1 VTIRRFD
8 LDGRAAEL
16 RRLLGRGREVVILA
30 AVIGVLTGLGV
41 AAFDRITANAIFG
54 WLTSTPVWV
63 EALGPPVG
71 LALAAACLHWL
82 AGGAGPATADEYIHS
97 VVDPEGRFAL
107 RPVLGKLLAS
117 MATLGGGA
125 AMGFEGPSIYLGT
138 AVGAAVQRR
147 LRPRMWA
154 VDPHTALIAGA
165 AAGVAAIFKAPA
177 TGAVFAIEVP
187 YQDDL
192 ASNAL
197 LPALVGAATG
207 YATFAALNGTDPLI
221 PVGGRPP
228 IDARDIIGAAAVGI
242 ACGVGARIFA
252 WLLRA
257 AKTLSGR
264 LPAWQRVAA
273 GGAVLAGLAV
283 ASHEAFDGKA
293 FSLGP
298 GYRAVE
304 WSLDPHRAL
313 PLIALLATM
322 RVVATATSVAGGGVG
337 GLFVP
342 LVVQGALTG
351 RLIGGAV
358 GGPNESLFVV
368 LGIAAFLGAG
378 YRVPLAAVMFVAE
391 ATGRPGFVVPGL
403 LAAVV
408 AQLMMGAASVSP
420 YQARR
425 RFGHVEERADLPIES
440 VLVTDVP
447 TARPDDTLSG
457 FFAAHVALAR
467 RRAVPVVAGGDDGA
481 ADGGRAVYVGIV
493 FLDDLLAVDPER
505 WPTTA
510 IDAVMRTDAPVGRPD
525 WTIGEA
531 LAAMV
536 AAGVEYLP
544 VIGDDGAL
552 RGMAGTVDILD
563 LGDLLGRLES
573 PPGSGP

>member
-1 VTIRRFD
+1 VTTRRFA

-16 RRLLGRGREVVILA
+16 RRLLGRGREVVMLA

-41 AAFDRITANAIFG
+41 AAFDRITANAIFA

-63 EALGPPVG
+63 QAFGPPVG
-71 LALAAACLHWL
+71 LTLAAIALFWA
-82 AGGAGPATADEYIHS
+82 AGRSAPATTDEYIHS
-97 VVDPEGRFAL
+97 MLDPEGRFAL
-107 RPVLGKLLAS
+107 RPALGKLAAS
-117 MATLGGGA
+117 IATLGGGA
-125 AMGFEGPSIYLGT
+125 AMGFEGPSIYLGA

-154 VDPHTALIAGA
+154 IDPHTALIAGA

-177 TGAVFAIEVP
+177 TGAVFALEVP

-192 ASNAL
+192 ASHAM

-242 ACGVGARIFA
+242 ACGLGARIFA
-252 WLLRA
+252 WLLRW
-257 AKTLSGR
+257 AKGLSDR
-264 LPAWQRVAA
+264 LPAWQRVAVA
-273 GGAVLAGLAV
+273 GAVLAGLAV
-283 ASHEAFDGKA
+283 ASHAAFDGKA

-322 RVVATATSVAGGGVG
+322 RVVATVTSVAGGGVG

-425 RFGHVEERADLPIES
+425 RFGHVEERTNLPIET

-447 TARPDDTLSG
+447 TAGPDDTLSH
-457 FFAAHVALAR
+457 FFAAHVALSR
-467 RRAVPVVAGGDDGA
+467 RRAVPVLAGGDGDDDGA
-481 ADGGRAVYVGIV
+481 AGPYVGIV
-493 FLDDLLAVDPER
+493 FLEDVLAVDPEQ
-505 WPTTA
+505 WPSTT
-510 IDAVMRTDAPVGRPD
+510 IGAVMRTDAPVGRPD
-525 WTIGEA
+525 WTIGQA

-544 VIGDDGAL
+544 VVGDDGAL
-552 RGMAGTVDILD
+552 RGLAGTVDILD
-563 LGDLLGRLES
+563 LDDLLGRLENRS
-573 PPGSGP
+573 W

>member
-1 VTIRRFD
+1 
-8 LDGRAAEL
+8 
-16 RRLLGRGREVVILA
+16 
-30 AVIGVLTGLGV
+30 
-41 AAFDRITANAIFG
+41 
-54 WLTSTPVWV
+54 
-63 EALGPPVG
+63 
-71 LALAAACLHWL
+71 
-82 AGGAGPATADEYIHS
+82 
-97 VVDPEGRFAL
+97 
-107 RPVLGKLLAS
+107 
-117 MATLGGGA
+117 ATLGGGA
-125 AMGFEGPSIYLGT
+125 AMGFEGPSIYLGA

-177 TGAVFAIEVP
+177 TGAVFALEVP
-187 YQDDL
+187 FQDDL
-192 ASNAL
+192 ASHAM

-207 YATFAALNGTDPLI
+207 YATYAALNGTDPLI

-228 IDARDIIGAAAVGI
+228 IDARDIIGAAVVGI
-242 ACGVGARIFA
+242 ACGLGARIFA
-252 WLLRA
+252 WLLRW
-257 AKTLSGR
+257 AKGLSDR
-264 LPAWQRVAA
+264 LAAWQRVAV
-273 GGAVLAGLAV
+273 GGAVLAGLAIG
-283 ASHEAFDGKA
+283 SHAAFDGKA

-304 WSLDPHRAL
+304 WSLDPHRSL
-313 PLIALLATM
+313 PLIALLATI
-322 RVVATATSVAGGGVG
+322 RVVATVTSVAGGGVG

-425 RFGHVEERADLPIES
+425 RFGHVEERANLPIES

-447 TARPDDTLSG
+447 TASPDDTLSR
-457 FFAAHVALAR
+457 FFAAHVALSR
-467 RRAVPVVAGGDDGA
+467 RRAVPVCAPAGGAAGEGDGDTT
-481 ADGGRAVYVGIV
+481 DGDGDPGPAIYAGIV
-493 FLDDLLAVDPER
+493 FLEDVLAVDPEE
-505 WPTTA
+505 WPTTL
-510 IDAVMRTDAPVGRPD
+510 IGAVMRTDAPVGRPD
-525 WTIGEA
+525 WTIGQA

-536 AAGVEYLP
+536 GAGVEYLP

-552 RGMAGTVDILD
+552 RGLAGTVDILD
-563 LGDLLGRLES
+563 LDDLLERLES
-573 PPGSGP
+573 RP

>member
-1 VTIRRFD
+1 MTIRRFA
-8 LDGRAAEL
+8 LDGRTAEI
-16 RRLLGRGREVVILA
+16 RRLLGRGREVVMLA

-71 LALAAACLHWL
+71 LALAAAALHWV
-82 AGGAGPATADEYIHS
+82 AGGAGAATADEYIRS

-117 MATLGGGA
+117 ITTLGGGA
-125 AMGFEGPSIYLGT
+125 ALGFEGPSIYLGT
-138 AVGAAVQRR
+138 AVGAALQRR
-147 LRPRMWA
+147 HRPRLWA
-154 VDPHTALIAGA
+154 LDPHTALIAGA

-177 TGAVFAIEVP
+177 TGAVFALEVP

-228 IDARDIIGAAAVGI
+228 IDARDIIGAAVVGI
-242 ACGVGARIFA
+242 ACGIGARVFA

-264 LPAWQRVAA
+264 LPAWQRVAV

-283 ASHEAFDGKA
+283 ASHAAFDGKS
-293 FSLGP
+293 FTLGP

-304 WSLDPHRAL
+304 WSLDPGRAL

-408 AQLMMGAASVSP
+408 AQLMMGTASVSP

-425 RFGHVEERADLPIES
+425 RFGHVEERANLPIES

-447 TARPDDTLSG
+447 TARPDDTLSR
-457 FFAAHVALAR
+457 FFAAHVALSR
-467 RRAVPVVAGGDDGA
+467 RRAVPVLAA
-481 ADGGRAVYVGIV
+481 ADGGGDTYVGIV
-493 FLDDLLAVDPER
+493 FLDDVLAVDPER
-505 WPTTA
+505 WPATT
-510 IDAVMRTDAPVGRPD
+510 IGAVMRTDAPIGRPD

-531 LAAMV
+531 LTAMV

-552 RGMAGTVDILD
+552 RGLAGTVDILD
-563 LGDLLGRLES
+563 LDDLLGRLEGRS
-573 PPGSGP
+573 